1 MASKLRISAT
11 HELRGSKMLSNICAI
26 LLDLDGVVID
36 SEPAHERSLIEASDR
51 LGRRITLSDTKQFK
65 GSTELDCARILR
77 EMTNSAEDLSRI
89 MQLRIDVF
97 RTFFKEVTL
106 VEGVLLFLRR
116 CKAKKWPMA
125 LTTSA
130 QREIQEL
137 AFKQFSLAGYFDF
150 VVTGNDIIH
159 GKPHPEPYVR
169 TAEKVGY
176 PPSRC
181 LVVEDSTNGVR
192 SAKAAGCQTVGITTS
207 FSSDTLLTAG
217 ADIVVRGFPELGK
230 ILFEEV
236 YD

>member
-1 MASKLRISAT
+1 
-11 HELRGSKMLSNICAI
+11 MLSMICAI

-65 GSTELDCARILR
+65 GSTEFDCARILR
-77 EMTNSAEDLSRI
+77 EMTGSAEDLSRI
-89 MQLRIDVF
+89 MQLRIDAF

-116 CKAKKWPMA
+116 CKAKKWPVA

-130 QREIQEL
+130 QRDIQEL
-137 AFKQFSLAGYFDF
+137 AFREFGLAGYFDF
-150 VVTGNDIIH
+150 VVTGNDITY

-169 TAEKVGY
+169 TAEKMGY

-207 FSSDTLLTAG
+207 FSSDTLFAAG

-230 ILFEEV
+230 ILFRGIPPSRLPFVNE
-236 YD
+236 